1 METVKIVFDI
11 DTADVKTST
20 QDLLALNKVTESEVE
35 ALKRLEAESNA
46 NKVAFQQ
53 LNKELK
59 TANTE
64 LLNAK
69 KTFGDTSKEAQS
81 AQKNVDALTDKM
93 AELKNTVKP
102 LEDAFVGL
110 RSQVKQAKE
119 EAQKAA
125 EKYGEFSTQAN
136 AARQRAGALAD
147 QMGDL
152 NRQVNLLNPEAK
164 AKAFS
169 NLAQGVV
176 GAFSIATGA
185 LQAFGVKNKE
195 VEAAAQK
202 LQAALNI
209 TQGIA
214 SLGSLKESLEDL
226 KVVLGFTTIAQEGL
240 TAANTAEGISAA
252 GAGAA
257 TKSFTAALL
266 TNPIFLAVSAIA
278 LLAGAMIA
286 LSDDTEEA
294 KTQVDLMT
302 ESQKALRQAS
312 NDAAD
317 AADRLAVAQGK
328 LSSGAAQVRK
338 TFRDNAVEVA
348 DLNEKVKENNAAI
361 TDNNKIIDKYQF
373 SLQKYAKVSK
383 STSEAVAAG
392 TMTEEDAQKRRASYL
407 DDNTRAGLAALESNK
422 KLAQSNKEITQ
433 TIKQKNEA
441 TKSTVE
447 TIKEEEKAQNN
458 EKRIAD
464 NKKAADAAKQASK
477 EEQAAAKERLRLA
490 DDLRKKLQEN
500 ALAEEADPIKRIQL
514 ARQFA
519 DQNYAIE
526 EERLAL
532 ANASQDER
540 DKLAAEH
547 TALVIKLNADETNAN
562 KTKNDKILAGE
573 KKLNDALLALALA
586 EETDPVKRAQII
598 NDAKEKEI
606 DDKLALVEKGSKDEQ
621 ALLADKERAEIE
633 AAKRIGAAQVEVNKT
648 TNDAIT
654 EEDKKAAEDR
664 KALQEAALQSAQ
676 FVGDTL
682 FESSTNQTNAELA
695 LLEEQK
701 SKKLISEK
709 DYQQKV
715 RQLRQKQAEDQKKQA
730 IFNATVDLARAIIAA
745 LTIAPP
751 ASAVAANFA
760 AILGGANLAKIIATP
775 IPKFQKGTL
784 AVPGVDMGRDSVH
797 AMLQP
802 GEAVIPTATNRA
814 YHPTIKAIYE
824 KKISPS
830 EINNFVMSRTSSGG
844 KQSVTANVDT
854 FALSRALGKNKGVQI
869 ENANVVGR
877 AMARELLRGQ
887 NYRRA

>member
-1 METVKIVFDI
+1 METVKIVFDVDSKDI
-11 DTADVKTST
+11 KST
-20 QDLLALNKVTESEVE
+20 TDELKALNKVTNDEV
-35 ALKRLEAESNA
+35 AAM
-46 NKVAFQQ
+46 NKLGA
-53 LNKELK
+53 
-59 TANTE
+59 A
-64 LLNAK
+64 A
-69 KTFGDTSKEAQS
+69 
-81 AQKNVDALTDKM
+81 
-93 AELKNTVKP
+93 
-102 LEDAFVGL
+102 EDAGDGFVSL

-119 EAQKAA
+119 EAQRAA

-195 VEAAAQK
+195 VEAVAQK

-214 SLGSLKESLEDL
+214 SIGQLKESLGDL
-226 KVVLGFTTIAQEGL
+226 KIVLGFTTAAQEAL

-266 TNPIFLAVSAIA
+266 TNPIFLAVAAIA
-278 LLAGAMIA
+278 ALAGAMIA

-294 KTQVDLMT
+294 RTKVDLMT
-302 ESQKALRQAS
+302 ESQKALRQAT
-312 NDAAD
+312 NEAAD
-317 AADRLAVAQGK
+317 AADKLAVAQGK
-328 LSSGAAQVRK
+328 LSSGQAQVNK
-338 TFRDNAVEVA
+338 TIRDNATEVA
-348 DLNEKVKENNAAI
+348 DLNEKLKENNAGI

-383 STSEAVAAG
+383 LTSEAVAAG

-598 NDAKEKEI
+598 NDAKEAEI
-606 DDKLALVEKGSKDEQ
+606 DKNIALAVKGSDEEK
-621 ALLADKERAEIE
+621 ALIADKERYEIE
-633 AAKRIGAAQVEVNKT
+633 AAKRIGDALIEVNKN
-648 TNDAIT
+648 TNATI
-654 EEDKKAAEDR
+654 EEQDKKTQQARKEYLQGTVDALRFITQSTSEADAAAREEEFAQLEDQKNR
-664 KALQEAALQSAQ
+664 KI
-676 FVGDTL
+676 
-682 FESSTNQTNAELA
+682 
-695 LLEEQK
+695 
-701 SKKLISEK
+701 ISEEE
-709 DYQQKV
+709 YQK
-715 RQLRQKQAEDQKKQA
+715 RMKIIKQKQAEDNKKAALYQA
-730 IFNATVDLARAIIAA
+730 SLDLASALINALTYKPANTVPVAVVFAAA
-745 LTIAPP
+745 L
-751 ASAVAANFA
+751 AA
-760 AILGGANLAKIIATP
+760 ANLAKIAATP

-802 GEAVIPTATNRA
+802 GEAVIPVSTNRA

-844 KQSVTANVDT
+844 RQSITANVDT
-854 FALSRALGKNKGVQI
+854 YALGRALGKNKGVQI
-869 ENANVVGR
+869 ENAQVVGKVI
-877 AMARELLRGQ
+877 ASELNNYNVRRGW
-887 NYRRA
+887 

>member
-20 QDLLALNKVTESEVE
+20 QDLIALNKVTETEVE
-35 ALKRLEAESNA
+35 SLKRLEAESNA

-59 TANTE
+59 SANTE

-102 LEDAFVGL
+102 VEESFVSL
-110 RSQVKQAKE
+110 RTRLKEAKE
-119 EAQKAA
+119 EAVRAA
-125 EKYGEFSTQAN
+125 EKFGEFSKEAN
-136 AARQRAGALAD
+136 VARERAGALAD
-147 QMGDL
+147 QTSDL
-152 NRQVNLLNPEAK
+152 NRQVGLLNPEAK

-176 GAFSIATGA
+176 GAFSVATGA

-195 VEAAAQK
+195 VEELAMQ
-202 LQAALNI
+202 LQGALNI

-214 SLGSLKESLEDL
+214 SFGQLKESIADI
-226 KVVLGFTTIAQEGL
+226 KVVLGLTTAATGTL
-240 TAANTAEGISAA
+240 TAAQEAQAIATAQAAA
-252 GAGAA
+252 GNVALTAAQEAEAIAAAQAAAA
-257 TKSFTAALL
+257 TTSFGTA
-266 TNPIFLAVSAIA
+266 LAATGIGAIVIVIGV
-278 LLAGAMIA
+278 LVGAMIA
-286 LSDDTEEA
+286 LGNA
-294 KTQVDLMT
+294 T
-302 ESQKALRQAS
+302 ESDEQKQKEFEDQLKNTNQELDNQRGLVTRLSDALSKDAQTAILQAKLRGASEQEIADIRKKAYEQSRALLAQDVVNQKKAFDEASVNGKLKWEDLEKFEKRYYESAGALRDLDYNNQLENLNSELDLQEKSQQQREKDSA
-312 NDAAD
+312 
-317 AADRLAVAQGK
+317 K
-328 LSSGAAQVRK
+328 RK
-338 TFRDNAVEVA
+338 Q
-348 DLNEKVKENNAAI
+348 DLKE
-361 TDNNKIIDKYQF
+361 QE
-373 SLQKYAKVSK
+373 Q
-383 STSEAVAAG
+383 E
-392 TMTEEDAQKRRASYL
+392 
-407 DDNTRAGLAALESNK
+407 
-422 KLAQSNKEITQ
+422 
-433 TIKQKNEA
+433 
-441 TKSTVE
+441 
-447 TIKEEEKAQNN
+447 
-458 EKRIAD
+458 
-464 NKKAADAAKQASK
+464 AAKLLKQ
-477 EEQAAAKERLRLA
+477 R
-490 DDLRKKLQEN
+490 DDLRKQLQEN
-500 ALAEEADPIKRIQL
+500 TLAQISDPAERIKQ

-519 DQNYAIE
+519 NENYAIE
-526 EERLAL
+526 EQRLKDEG
-532 ANASQDER
+532 ANQEAR
-540 DKLAAEH
+540 DKLAADH
-547 TALVIKLNADETNAN
+547 TALVIKLNNEEVNAN
-562 KTKNDKILAGE
+562 KAKNDKVLEAE
-573 KKLNDALLALALA
+573 DRLQKALLALALA
-586 EETDPVKRAQII
+586 QETDPLKRAQII

-606 DDKLALVEKGSKDEQ
+606 DDKLALVEKGSKDEL
-621 ALLADKERAEIE
+621 ALLADKETAEIE
-633 AAKRIGAAQVEVNKT
+633 AAKRIGAAQIEVNKN
-648 TNDAIT
+648 TNNAIT
-654 EEDKKAAEDR
+654 EEEKKAAEDR

-745 LTIAPP
+745 LTISPP

-784 AVPGVDMGRDSVH
+784 AVPGIDMGRDSVH

-824 KKISPS
+824 KKITPS
-830 EINNFVMSRTSSGG
+830 EINNFVMTRTKSGG
-844 KQSVTANVDT
+844 SSAITASVDT
-854 FALSRALGKNKGVQI
+854 YSLSRALGKNKTVEVG
-869 ENANVVGR
+869 NANVIGR

>member
-1 METVKIVFDI
+1 METVKIVFDVDSKDI
-11 DTADVKTST
+11 KST
-20 QDLLALNKVTESEVE
+20 TDELKALNKVTNDEI
-35 ALKRLEAESNA
+35 AAMDKLA
-46 NKVAFQQ
+46 
-53 LNKELK
+53 
-59 TANTE
+59 TA
-64 LLNAK
+64 A
-69 KTFGDTSKEAQS
+69 
-81 AQKNVDALTDKM
+81 
-93 AELKNTVKP
+93 
-102 LEDAFVGL
+102 EDAGDGFVSL
-110 RSQVKQAKE
+110 RTQVKQAKE
-119 EAQKAA
+119 EAQRAA

-136 AARQRAGALAD
+136 AARQKAGALAD

-214 SLGSLKESLEDL
+214 SLGQLKESFADL
-226 KVVLGFTTIAQEGL
+226 KVVLGFTTAAQEAL
-240 TAANTAEGISAA
+240 TVANTAEGVSAT
-252 GAGAA
+252 GAAVA

-266 TNPIFLAVSAIA
+266 TNPIFLAVAAIA
-278 LLAGAMIA
+278 ALAGAMIA

-302 ESQKALRQAS
+302 ESQKALRQAT
-312 NDAAD
+312 NEAAD
-317 AADRLAVAQGK
+317 AADRLAVAQGN
-328 LSSGAAQVRK
+328 LSSGQAQIRK
-338 TFRDNAVEVA
+338 TFRDNATEVA
-348 DLNEKVKENNAAI
+348 DLNEKIKENNAAI
-361 TDNNKIIDKYQF
+361 TGNNKIIGKYGTE
-373 SLQKYAKVSK
+373 LKNYAEISK
-383 STSEAVAAG
+383 ITSDAVKKGTMSEA
-392 TMTEEDAQKRRASYL
+392 DANKTRLSFL
-407 DDNTRAGLAALESNK
+407 GENTRAGLAALESNK
-422 KLAQSNKEITQ
+422 KLAQSNKEITD
-433 TIKQKNEA
+433 TIKQKNQA
-441 TKSTVE
+441 TLSTVDA
-447 TIKEEEKAQNN
+447 IKEEEKAQNN

-464 NKKAADAAKQASK
+464 NKKAADQRKQASK
-477 EEQAAAKERLRLA
+477 EEQAAAKEQLRLA
-490 DDLRKKLQEN
+490 DELRKKLQEN
-500 ALAEEADPIKRIQL
+500 ALAEETDPIKRIQL

-526 EERLAL
+526 LERLQ
-532 ANASQDER
+532 ANGASQDEIDLR
-540 DKLAAEH
+540 AAEH
-547 TALVIKLNADETNAN
+547 TDLVKKLSLEEVSVN
-562 KTKNDKILAGE
+562 KTKNDKILAAE
-573 KKLNDALLALALA
+573 DRLQKALLDLALAQ
-586 EETDPVKRAQII
+586 ETDPLKRAQII

-664 KALQEAALQSAQ
+664 KALQEGVLQSAQ
-676 FVGDTL
+676 FLGQTL
-682 FESSTNQTNAELA
+682 FEASVNQTNAEMA

-701 SKKLISEK
+701 NKKLISEK
-709 DYQQKV
+709 DYEQKV
-715 RQLRQKQAEDQKKQA
+715 RQLRQKQAQDQKKQA

-802 GEAVIPTATNRA
+802 GEAVIPVSTNRA

-824 KKISPS
+824 KKITPS
-830 EINNFVMSRTSSGG
+830 EINNFVMTRTKSGG
-844 KQSVTANVDT
+844 SSAITASVDT
-854 FALSRALGKNKGVQI
+854 YSLSRALGKNKTVEVG
-869 ENANVVGR
+869 NANVIGR
-877 AMARELLRGQ
+877 AMAKELLRGQ